1 MEPIEHRSPPR
12 SAGNVSAAA
21 SPGTEQARNLASLSL
36 APHRLR
42 SILALLPEEST
53 ASCGESAPCSPIK
66 LSTRRGPVV
75 CQPNASGPEPI
86 GADTDHPAT
95 PVCPARLLQRLE
107 GERDPALARSPC
119 TERCSRVNVRESK
132 KEAIAASMALDF
144 VSLASC
150 DKVMVQECDDGH
162 TQLEA
167 LKRKR
172 ARLPGRS
179 QEETN
184 RLRMLPLTI
193 SAPQFKCIS
202 SVGSSEIHGVVKRMK
217 QPPRVASSGTLS
229 SGGPSS
235 ESYRLGSAPPHPPRS
250 GSGSGSIFA
259 IPRRAVSS
267 HGHSSMHAVG
277 HSRMGSTHGSMES
290 FSIFTNHEATMVR
303 CSTPPGAPTA
313 FEAHTQLVKCLA
325 PKAVRRGAAF
335 APSTPTAPQ

>member
-1 MEPIEHRSPPR
+1 M
-12 SAGNVSAAA
+12 
-21 SPGTEQARNLASLSL
+21 
-36 APHRLR
+36 
-42 SILALLPEEST
+42 
-53 ASCGESAPCSPIK
+53 
-66 LSTRRGPVV
+66 
-75 CQPNASGPEPI
+75 
-86 GADTDHPAT
+86 
-95 PVCPARLLQRLE
+95 
-107 GERDPALARSPC
+107 
-119 TERCSRVNVRESK
+119 NVRESK

-150 DKVMVQECDDGH
+150 DTVMVQECDDGH

-179 QEETN
+179 QEETDG
-184 RLRMLPLTI
+184 LGMLPLTI

-202 SVGSSEIHGVVKRMK
+202 SAGSSEIHGVVKRMK
-217 QPPRVASSGTLS
+217 QPPRVASSGTPSPS
-229 SGGPSS
+229 SGGPST
-235 ESYRLGSAPPHPPRS
+235 ESLRFGSAPPHPPRS
-250 GSGSGSIFA
+250 GSSCGSIFA

-267 HGHSSMHAVG
+267 HGHSSMRGIG

-313 FEAHTQLVKCLA
+313 FEAHTQLVKCHA

-335 APSTPTAPQ
+335 APSKPTAPQ